1 MNAKDVAKPKR
12 VSARVQRILKKKE
25 PQLVEG
31 TKKCIVLKGHKTSQT
46 ITDVLQDVSKLL
58 KPDCVNFSRKNDVL
72 PFEDVNSIE
81 FFCQKND
88 CATFIIG
95 SHTKKRPDNLVVVS
109 KLIFIY
115 VSILDKIDI
124 LLCRYLL

>member
-1 MNAKDVAKPKR
+1 MNPKDMAKPKR

-25 PQLVEG
+25 PQLLEG

-95 SHTKKRPDNLVVVS
+95 SHTKKRPNNLVVVS
-109 KLIFIY
+109 TFIH
-115 VSILDKIDI
+115 SIL
-124 LLCRYLL
+124 YYNQS